1 MTEAVRYTQI
11 VTLEGEGGC
20 GKSALMAK
28 LDQMQSYNGPI
39 CLFFLDAIDQ
49 LAPDQDLFESR
60 FLPSTILF
68 WVLHETFWPIM
79 KASLK
84 RAEYKTQPLAASKIG
99 SEGNFYWIA
108 NFANKPIAI
117 RMTGYA
123 Q

>member
-28 LDQMQSYNGPI
+28 LDQMYRQ
-39 CLFFLDAIDQ
+39 
-49 LAPDQDLFESR
+49 SR

-84 RAEYKTQPLAASKIG
+84 RADYKTQPLAASKIG